1 MAKLS
6 EKMGCGPYQSKIR
19 WRSLCFIVLK
29 LVEPN
34 NGNNPPPPFFFLLA
48 SSTSRSWAGL
58 TSKRVE

>member
-34 NGNNPPPPFFFLLA
+34 NGNNPPPLFFFCWQAPLVGH
-48 SSTSRSWAGL
+48 GL
-58 TSKRVE
+58 GLQVKG